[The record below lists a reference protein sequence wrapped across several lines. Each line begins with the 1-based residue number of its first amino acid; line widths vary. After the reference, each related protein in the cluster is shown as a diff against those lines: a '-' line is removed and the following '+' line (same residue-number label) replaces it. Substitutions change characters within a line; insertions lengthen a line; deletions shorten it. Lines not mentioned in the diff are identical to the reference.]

1 MGKVS
6 SRSLIFIL
14 LRGLIF
20 PTKYHSLPWLSVN
33 PWDVPWA
40 PLMGLGLLFEDGGD
54 VTIIQ
59 AMPIRAA
66 QTGEICGVGWGMW
79 LAFPRVS
86 YGDLSSG
93 CLK

>member
-1 MGKVS
+1 MWSVGKVS

-40 PLMGLGLLFEDGGD
+40 PLVGLGFLFEDWGD
-54 VTIIQ
+54 VIVIQ

-66 QTGEICGVGWGMW
+66 HTGEICGVGRGRGW
-79 LAFPRVS
+79 LSLGFPMVT
-86 YGDLSSG
+86 
-93 CLK
+93 